1 MYKQNEK
8 LSQNGSIPTNIEK
21 LALEKG
27 LYQLTQRGS
36 PLRFCQVS
44 VLLCSR
50 NGVLSY

>member
-27 LYQLTQRGS
+27 L
-36 PLRFCQVS
+36 
-44 VLLCSR
+44 
-50 NGVLSY
+50 LSTDTER